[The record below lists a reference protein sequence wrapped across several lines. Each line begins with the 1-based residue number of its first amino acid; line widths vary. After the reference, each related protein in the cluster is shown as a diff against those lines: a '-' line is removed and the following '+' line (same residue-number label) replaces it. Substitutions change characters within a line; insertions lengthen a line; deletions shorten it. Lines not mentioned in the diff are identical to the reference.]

1 MVALTLATLGTTI
14 APWLSEWATVAIA
27 GSIVKGISTHLK
39 PHDIKRALES
49 ADIAADKQCESL
61 FSKCDPKAKGK
72 FLDNYFQGQV
82 LEELQKPLK
91 GQAINLNFLVYAF
104 QKAVKNSQDEKNP
117 INQDFIKPWLEVF
130 KAEYLKAI
138 GNLNFKYAKA
148 NYLKQLANCYDDVKF
163 VGINVRGPESD
174 KSEKLAKI
182 FVMQDV
188 KEEKKERYTSLR
200 EANFLEL

>member
-14 APWLSEWATVAIA
+14 APWLGEWATVAIA
-27 GSIVKGISTHLK
+27 GTILK
-39 PHDIKRALES
+39 NTSSLLNKNDVGEALKLAILLAEE
-49 ADIAADKQCESL
+49 QCGKL
-61 FSKCDPKAKGK
+61 FYRYDEKAIQR

-91 GQAINLNFLVYAF
+91 DQSINLDFLVFAF
-104 QKAVKNSQDEKNP
+104 QEAVKSSQDDKNP
-117 INQDFIKPWLEVF
+117 INQDFIKPWLGVF

-138 GNLNFKYAKA
+138 GNLNFKYAKT

-163 VGINVRGPESD
+163 VGINVRGQESD

-182 FVMQDV
+182 
-188 KEEKKERYTSLR
+188 L
-200 EANFLEL
+200 